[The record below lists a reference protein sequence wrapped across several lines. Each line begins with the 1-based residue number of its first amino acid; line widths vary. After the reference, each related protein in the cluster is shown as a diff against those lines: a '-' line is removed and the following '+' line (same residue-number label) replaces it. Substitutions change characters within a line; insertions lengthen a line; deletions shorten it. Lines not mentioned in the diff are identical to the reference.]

1 MQVKWL
7 NERLSRNK
15 TEILVESSKKN
26 PVGGRKRR
34 QKIKGKIKML
44 KTTAIFVR
52 GLAEHKERNSL
63 YQLLGEEKACLLAKL
78 CINRK
83 SKPDLKQ
90 KMKMVSVTSR
100 NNCVD
105 VMMLFPSFCVRQ
117 LKTRLASKP
126 FFPANLSVNWCRRRY
141 DLFSYDRWTQF
152 VQD

>member
-15 TEILVESSKKN
+15 TEILLESSKKN

-34 QKIKGKIKML
+34 QKIKGKIKMFR
-44 KTTAIFVR
+44 TTAVFVR

-63 YQLLGEEKACLLAKL
+63 YQLLAEEKVCLLAKL

-90 KMKMVSVTSR
+90 KMNMAYLVTSR
-100 NNCVD
+100 NNCFD
-105 VMMLFPSFCVRQ
+105 VMMLFPPFCVRQ
-117 LKTRLASKP
+117 LISRLASK
-126 FFPANLSVNWCRRRY
+126 
-141 DLFSYDRWTQF
+141 QF
-152 VQD
+152 RQISR